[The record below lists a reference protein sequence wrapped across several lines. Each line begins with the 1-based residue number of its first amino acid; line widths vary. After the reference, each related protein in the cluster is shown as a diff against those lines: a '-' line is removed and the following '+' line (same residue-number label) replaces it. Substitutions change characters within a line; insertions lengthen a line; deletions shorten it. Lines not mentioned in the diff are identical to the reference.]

1 MQDLP
6 HCLEPGVVW
15 NEQEPEEEEEGEK
28 EENVIVRASSRQIG
42 KELKNQEAMRHRE
55 EICGKKI
62 CTSRRV
68 VKVELDQVDQVINGQ
83 GEHGAERFQ
92 MDVPV

>member
-1 MQDLP
+1 
-6 HCLEPGVVW
+6 
-15 NEQEPEEEEEGEK
+15 
-28 EENVIVRASSRQIG
+28 VIASGRQIG

-68 VKVELDQVDQVINGQ
+68 VKVELDQVDQVMAKANMALNVSKWMYQ
-83 GEHGAERFQ
+83 YK
-92 MDVPV
+92 